1 MKSILRLFW
10 TAAIIGLLLLGLYL
24 IFPPTLPY
32 DLAII
37 GGMVVDGTGNPWF
50 RADVGVKGER
60 ITHIG
65 IIPVNE
71 ASEVIRAEGLVVSPG
86 FIDIHTHT
94 DSGLLANPRAEN
106 YLYQGVTTVVGGNCG
121 SSPFPIGEHLEK
133 LHKQGISLN
142 FATLIGHNTIRS
154 EVMGMKDDPPTA
166 EELAEMKRMV
176 EQGMTEGALGLSTG
190 LKYVPGA
197 YAATAEVIA
206 LAKVAARYHGI
217 YATHMREE
225 GLGVIEAVKEAI
237 LIGEKGGLPVQISH
251 HKVVSADMWGASRE
265 TVRLI
270 EEARLRGV
278 EVTLDQYPY
287 PATSTDLDV
296 LFPPWSLAG
305 GNDELKQRLSHPE
318 TRQRIKE
325 AIAYNI
331 VHDRGGS
338 DIGNITVTYFKADR
352 SLEGKNLAEIAGLR
366 GWKPTPL
373 NGAEIVMDIQLKGGG
388 KAIYHCL
395 NDEDIGRIMRY
406 CGTMVGSDG
415 GITVFEQG
423 VVHPRNY
430 GTFPRV
436 LGYYVREK
444 GILTLED
451 AIRKMTSL
459 PAQTL
464 RLIDRGVLR
473 VGAYADITIFDP
485 QRVIDKSTWE
495 NPHQYSEGITYVIVN
510 GKVVISE
517 GKHTGALSGHVL
529 RRRDNK
535 MAD

>member
-1 MKSILRLFW
+1 
-10 TAAIIGLLLLGLYL
+10 
-24 IFPPTLPY
+24 
-32 DLAII
+32 
-37 GGMVVDGTGNPWF
+37 
-50 RADVGVKGER
+50 
-60 ITHIG
+60 
-65 IIPVNE
+65 
-71 ASEVIRAEGLVVSPG
+71 
-86 FIDIHTHT
+86 
-94 DSGLLANPRAEN
+94 
-106 YLYQGVTTVVGGNCG
+106 
-121 SSPFPIGEHLEK
+121 
-133 LHKQGISLN
+133 
-142 FATLIGHNTIRS
+142 
-154 EVMGMKDDPPTA
+154 
-166 EELAEMKRMV
+166 
-176 EQGMTEGALGLSTG
+176 MTEGALGLSTG

-197 YAATAEVIA
+197 YAATEEVIE

-251 HKVVSADMWGASRE
+251 HKVISADLWGASRE
-265 TVRLI
+265 TIRLI
-270 EEARLRGV
+270 EEARSRGV

-338 DIGNITVTYFKADR
+338 DIGNITVTNCKADR

-395 NDEDIGRIMRY
+395 NDEDIEWIMRY
-406 CGTMVGSDG
+406 RGTMVGSDG
-415 GITVFEQG
+415 GITIFGQG

-430 GTFPRV
+430 GTFPKV

-444 GILTLED
+444 GVLALED

-473 VGAYADITIFDP
+473 LGAYADITIFDP
-485 QRVIDKSTWE
+485 QRVIDKATWE
-495 NPHQYSEGITYVIVN
+495 NPHQYSEGIAYVIVN
-510 GKVVISE
+510 GNVVISE
-517 GKHTGALSGHVL
+517 GKHTGALSGYVL
-529 RRRDNK
+529 RRRDKK

>member
-1 MKSILRLFW
+1 MKGILRFFL
-10 TAAIIGLLLLGLYL
+10 AVAIIALLLLGLYL
-24 IFPPTLPY
+24 LFPPTLPY

-50 RADVGVKGER
+50 RADVGIKGER
-60 ITHIG
+60 IAYIG
-65 IIPVNE
+65 VIPAKE
-71 ASEVIRAEGLVVSPG
+71 ASEVIRGKGLVVSPG

-94 DSGLLANPRAEN
+94 DRGLLANPLAEN

-121 SSPFPIGEHLEK
+121 GSPYPIGEHLEK
-133 LHKQGISLN
+133 LRDEGISLN
-142 FATLIGHNTIRS
+142 FATLVGHNTIRRK
-154 EVMGMKDDPPTA
+154 VMGMKDTPPTS
-166 EELAEMKRMV
+166 EELAEMKRLV
-176 EQGMTEGALGLSTG
+176 KQGITEGALGLSTG

-197 YAATAEVIA
+197 YASTEEVIE

-225 GLGVIEAVKEAI
+225 GLGVIEALKEAI

-251 HKVVSADMWGASRE
+251 HKVVSADLWGASKE
-265 TVRLI
+265 TLRLI
-270 EEARLRGV
+270 EEAHSRGV

-287 PATSTDLDV
+287 PATSTGLTV
-296 LFPPWSLAG
+296 LFPPWSLVG
-305 GNDELKQRLSHPE
+305 GSDELKERLSHPE

-325 AIAYNI
+325 AIVYNI

-338 DIGNITVTYFKADR
+338 DIGNITVTYFQADR
-352 SLEGKNLAEIAGLR
+352 SLEGKNLAEIARLR
-366 GWKPTPL
+366 GWKPTPQ
-373 NGAEIVMDIQLKGGG
+373 NGAEIVMDIQLKGEGS
-388 KAIYHCL
+388 AIYHCL
-395 NDEDIGRIMRY
+395 NDEDIERIMRY
-406 CGTMVGSDG
+406 RGGMVGSDG
-415 GITVFEQG
+415 GITIFGRG

-444 GILTLED
+444 GLLALED

-464 RLIDRGVLR
+464 RLVDRGGLR

-485 QRVIDKSTWE
+485 QRVIDKATWE
-495 NPHQYSEGITYVIVN
+495 NPHQYPEGIAYVIVN
-510 GKVVISE
+510 GKVVISR
-517 GKHTGALSGHVL
+517 GKHTGELPGYVL
-529 RRRDNK
+529 RRRG
-535 MAD
+535 